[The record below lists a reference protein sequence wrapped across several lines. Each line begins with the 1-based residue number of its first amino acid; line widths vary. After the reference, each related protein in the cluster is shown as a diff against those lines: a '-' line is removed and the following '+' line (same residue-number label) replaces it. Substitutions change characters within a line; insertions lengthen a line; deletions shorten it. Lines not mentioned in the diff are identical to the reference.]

1 MSHERTQEKLGSMDV
16 SLAFLFISLYFYFK
30 GYIHAKVQHVITNL
44 LIKFKKIKM
53 LQNPFTCGN
62 IYDKYN
68 EVNYIFFLIYQKN
81 TYIIFKKVLIH
92 VQNNF
97 F

>member
-1 MSHERTQEKLGSMDV
+1 MSHEHTREKLGSMDV

-53 LQNPFTCGN
+53 LQNPFTYGN
-62 IYDKYN
+62 VYDKYT
-68 EVNYIFFLIYQKN
+68 EVNYIFFSYLSEKYL
-81 TYIIFKKVLIH
+81 YYFKKSF
-92 VQNNF
+92 NSCPE
-97 F
+97 